1 MNAQRAAGLIRCKRD
16 GGELDAGQ
24 LRAVAQ
30 GIGSG
35 AWSEAQVAAFAMAV
49 AWRGMSIPECRQF
62 TLALRDSGQCLHWD
76 DLPGPTLDKHSTG
89 GVGDGVSLLLAPLL
103 AACGGYVPMISGRG
117 LGHTGGTLD
126 KLESLAGYE
135 VHPSS
140 ARLRQVVE
148 EVGCAIVG
156 QGEGLVPA
164 DGRLYAVRD
173 VTATVDVADLM
184 VASILSKKLAGGA
197 QALVLDIKTGNGAQL
212 PALADARALAG
223 RMLAVAEG
231 SGLELRVVY
240 SDMGQMLG
248 REAGNALELRA
259 VLDLLCGRGDNP
271 RLLAL
276 TLELAAALLC
286 MGGLAAD
293 HGDATRQLRRALDT
307 GEAAERFARMVA
319 ALGGPADLLQRPDV
333 HLARAPIQHEVRSPG
348 TGYVAAVDV
357 RALGQAVVELGGG
370 RSRPGQA
377 LDHAVG
383 LVEVLGCGSA
393 VEVGQPLAIIHARR
407 ADAAEAAQRKVARAF
422 RITTEPPPSRPLWQW
437 HLPAEQCA

>member
-1 MNAQRAAGLIRCKRD
+1 MNVIDVIRAKRD
-16 GGELDAGQ
+16 GARLTDQ
-24 LRAVAQ
+24 QIDWVIRAYTDGVVADEQ
-30 GIGSG
+30 MS
-35 AWSEAQVAAFAMAV
+35 ALAMAILLN
-49 AWRGMSIPECRQF
+49 GMDRAEINRWTDAMIGTGIRMDF
-62 TLALRDSGQCLHWD
+62 SGLD
-76 DLPGPTLDKHSTG
+76 RPTADKHSTG

-126 KLESLAGYE
+126 KLESVAGYD
-135 VHPSS
+135 VHPST

-156 QGEGLVPA
+156 QGDELVPA
-164 DGRLYAVRD
+164 DRRLYAVRD

-197 QALVLDIKTGNGAQL
+197 RALLLDIKTGNGAQL
-212 PALADARALAG
+212 PEMAAARALAG

-231 SGLELRVVY
+231 SGLDLRVVY
-240 SDMGQMLG
+240 SDMDQLLG

-259 VLDLLCGRGDNP
+259 ALELLCGRGNNP

-276 TLELAAALLC
+276 TLELGAALLGA
-286 MGGLAAD
+286 GGLAD
-293 HGDATRQLRRALDT
+293 DRSDAERQLRRALDS
-307 GEAAERFARMVA
+307 GAAAERFARMVA
-319 ALGGPADLLQRPDV
+319 ALGGPADLLQRMDI
-333 HLARAPIQHEVRSPG
+333 HLASAPIQREVRSPDS
-348 TGYVAAVDV
+348 GYVVAVDV
-357 RALGQAVVELGGG
+357 RTLGQAVVELGGG

-383 LVEVLGCGSA
+383 LAEVLGCGSA
-393 VEVGQPLAIIHARR
+393 VEVGQPLAIIHARS
-407 ADAAEAAQRKVARAF
+407 ADAAEAVQRKVARAF

-437 HLPAEQCA
+437 HLPAEQFA